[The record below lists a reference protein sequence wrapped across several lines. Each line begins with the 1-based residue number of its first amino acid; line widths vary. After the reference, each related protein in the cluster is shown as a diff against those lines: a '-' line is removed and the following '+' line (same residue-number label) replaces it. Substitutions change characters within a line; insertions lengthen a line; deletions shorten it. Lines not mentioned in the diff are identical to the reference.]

1 MLAADDY
8 RAGLGD
14 YVVTG
19 FSKAAVRQDIYNDVF
34 LEEPDHPYSTVMMSS
49 KERYAGSHLYYK
61 RISDFMLYDVA
72 AKTGLSFKEL
82 LELPT
87 YLVEYT
93 LDQLRQQSSEN
104 ISQGKKAG
112 AGMDEVTKSLTEGFS
127 HLKKKY

>member
-1 MLAADDY
+1 MRAADDY

-34 LEEPDHPYSTVMMSS
+34 LEEPDDPYGTVKMSN

-72 AKTGLSFKEL
+72 TKTGLSFKEL

-93 LDQLRQQSSEN
+93 LDQLRQQSSES
-104 ISQGKKAG
+104 ISQGKKTEASMND
-112 AGMDEVTKSLTEGFS
+112 ATKGIAEEFNN
-127 HLKKKY
+127 LKKRH